1 QHRARRARRRA
12 AQAERPAAAQHR
24 AAAQAPLAGR
34 LGRPWIA
41 FITDPAAPAQPYM
54 DFDLYLRF
62 ALALI
67 LVLGLIALL
76 AWVLRR
82 FGMGMKLAK
91 GRRLGIVEIQS
102 LGPRHRLILLRRD
115 QVEHL

>member
-1 QHRARRARRRA
+1 
-12 AQAERPAAAQHR
+12 
-24 AAAQAPLAGR
+24 
-34 LGRPWIA
+34 
-41 FITDPAAPAQPYM
+41 M
-54 DFDLYLRF
+54 DFDLYHRF

-82 FGMGMKLAK
+82 FGMGMKLTK

-115 QVEHL
+115 QVEHLVIVGPHSETVVETGITTPPASSFAATLAAEEPKS

>member
-1 QHRARRARRRA
+1 M
-12 AQAERPAAAQHR
+12 E
-24 AAAQAPLAGR
+24 
-34 LGRPWIA
+34 
-41 FITDPAAPAQPYM
+41 
-54 DFDLYLRF
+54 FDTYLRF

-82 FGMGMKLAK
+82 FGTGMKLAR
-91 GRRLGIVEIQS
+91 GRRLGIVEVQS

-115 QVEHL
+115 QVEHLVIVGPHSETVVESGITPPEGSKPSFAQALAAEEPKA

>member
-1 QHRARRARRRA
+1 
-12 AQAERPAAAQHR
+12 
-24 AAAQAPLAGR
+24 
-34 LGRPWIA
+34 
-41 FITDPAAPAQPYM
+41 M

-67 LVLGLIALL
+67 LVLGLITLL

-82 FGMGMKLAK
+82 FGMGMKLQK
-91 GRRLGIVEIQS
+91 GRRLSVVEVQA

-115 QVEHL
+115 QVEHLVLVGPHSETVIENGIVAPPAPPAAPAQSFAATLAAEEPKS

>member
-1 QHRARRARRRA
+1 
-12 AQAERPAAAQHR
+12 
-24 AAAQAPLAGR
+24 
-34 LGRPWIA
+34 
-41 FITDPAAPAQPYM
+41 M

-91 GRRLGIVEIQS
+91 GRRLSVVEMQS

-115 QVEHL
+115 QVEHLVIVGPHSETVVESGIAAPAPSFAAALAAEEPKQ

>member
-1 QHRARRARRRA
+1 M
-12 AQAERPAAAQHR
+12 E
-24 AAAQAPLAGR
+24 
-34 LGRPWIA
+34 
-41 FITDPAAPAQPYM
+41 
-54 DFDLYLRF
+54 FDLYLRF

-91 GRRLGIVEIQS
+91 GRRLSVVEVQS

-115 QVEHL
+115 QVEHLVIVGPHSETVVESGITSPQAANFAATLAAEEPQA

>member
-1 QHRARRARRRA
+1 
-12 AQAERPAAAQHR
+12 
-24 AAAQAPLAGR
+24 
-34 LGRPWIA
+34 
-41 FITDPAAPAQPYM
+41 M

-82 FGMGMKLAK
+82 FRMGIKLQK
-91 GRRLGIVEIQS
+91 GRRLAVVEVQS

-115 QVEHL
+115 QVEHLVILGPHSETVVESGIAVPSQSFAQALAAEEPKP

>member
-1 QHRARRARRRA
+1 
-12 AQAERPAAAQHR
+12 
-24 AAAQAPLAGR
+24 
-34 LGRPWIA
+34 
-41 FITDPAAPAQPYM
+41 M

-82 FGMGMKLAK
+82 FGMGVKMTR
-91 GRRLGIVEIQS
+91 GRRLGVVEVQM
-102 LGPRHRLILLRRD
+102 LGPRHRLMLIRRD
-115 QVEHL
+115 EIEHLVIVGPASETIVESGIPALAGQSFAATLASQEPKR